1 MIRADM
7 ISTVGREYLASNI
20 ENDEYSYPKA
30 FAAQS
35 LTFNPI
41 RNKAGRAFEKL
52 DIRFVKDNV
61 TVLIETKQNF
71 TKADEEQLSA
81 YVEYE
86 KALTGNKIIAI
97 LANTANDNVKVW
109 RGVIS
114 DGDLMPKE
122 IALRTMDEYVDFY
135 TSKINDKEKVMQNTY
150 KLNEMLHRHSIPEKL
165 RSQFVGTC
173 LLALKNGLDY
183 STPSLTAAQIRTRI
197 KEVLEDLLNSD
208 INKAE
213 KLALLNRN
221 VLGDQYVRQLSIA
234 AFREILKFIEDNILP
249 FINDKST
256 SGQDLLNLFFVT
268 FNKYVGKSD
277 KNQAFTPDHITDFM
291 AKITGVNKHSVV
303 LDPCCG
309 SGSFLVRAMTQALDD
324 CATAAE
330 QDKVK
335 KHQIFGIEFDENVY
349 GLATTNMLIHSDG
362 NSNIRQGSCFA
373 LADWIKEAKPN
384 VILMNPPY
392 NGQRI
397 HLPKS
402 YVDTWAK
409 DKKEDPSK
417 GFYFVKYIADVL
429 NSINHQATLAVLLPV
444 ACAIGTKGVIKEI
457 KEQILEE
464 NTLDAVF
471 TLPNDIFHPGATV
484 QACCMVFKI
493 GRKHSDISTPNTF
506 FGYYK
511 DDGFKKKKNIGRI
524 EQIDPITQT
533 SKWINI
539 EKEWIDLY
547 RNRREKP
554 GRSATSAVSASD
566 EWVCEAYM
574 DTDYTVLNES
584 DFINTLN
591 GYFSYLVSV
600 GKLFDEK
607 FVPSSKYIMD
617 YFNFLLSH
625 KGNISKQID
634 VSNWK
639 EFVYS
644 EIFDVQKGFYNKKPE
659 HSLVGEIPFLGATER
674 CNGVT
679 EYYSIDDIEFASK
692 TGDENNVSIEEKLFS
707 GNALCV
713 TNNGS
718 VGCAF
723 FQPTTFTCSHD
734 VNPLYILD
742 GCFNM
747 YNALFVATVIEM
759 DKYRWA
765 YGRKWRPERMIKSTI
780 RLPAKLKD
788 DKYVPDWDY
797 MENYIKSLPYGDR
810 I

>member
-1 MIRADM
+1 MIRTDM
-7 ISTVGREYLASNI
+7 ISTVGREYLTSNI

-71 TKADEEQLSA
+71 TKADEEQLSS

-86 KALTGNKIIAI
+86 KALTGNKTVAI
-97 LANTANDNVKVW
+97 LANTMNDTVRVW
-109 RGVIS
+109 RGVVS
-114 DGDLMPKE
+114 DSDLMTKE
-122 IALRTMDEYVDFY
+122 TALRSMDEYVDFY

-150 KLNEMLHRHSIPEKL
+150 KLNELLHRHSIPEKL

-324 CATAAE
+324 CATATE

-373 LADWIKEAKPN
+373 LADWIKDAKPN

-402 YVDTWAK
+402 YVDTWSK

-417 GFYFVKYIADVL
+417 GLYFVKFIADTL
-429 NSINHQATLAVLLPV
+429 NSINHQAKLAVLLPV
-444 ACAIGTKGVIKEI
+444 ACAIGTSGEI
-457 KEQILEE
+457 ARLKREILEE

-471 TLPNDIFHPGATV
+471 TLPNEIFYPGASAS
-484 QACCMVFKI
+484 ACCMVFKI
-493 GRKHSDISTPNTF
+493 GTKHNDISNPDTF

-511 DDGFKKKKNIGRI
+511 DDGFKKKKNLGRV
-524 EQIDPITQT
+524 EQIDFKTGK
-533 SKWINI
+533 SKWVEI
-539 EKEWIDLY
+539 EKRWIELY
-547 RNRREKP
+547 RNRKAEP
-554 GRSATSAVSASD
+554 GESATQKVNGNS
-566 EWVCEAYM
+566 EWLCEAYM
-574 DTDYTVLNES
+574 KTDYTKLTEQ
-584 DFINTLN
+584 DFQQTINDYLA
-591 GYFSYLVSV
+591 YLV
-600 GKLFDEK
+600 
-607 FVPSSKYIMD
+607 
-617 YFNFLLSH
+617 
-625 KGNISKQID
+625 
-634 VSNWK
+634 K
-639 EFVYS
+639 EGYVYES
-644 EIFDVQKGFYNKKPE
+644 
-659 HSLVGEIPFLGATER
+659 
-674 CNGVT
+674 
-679 EYYSIDDIEFASK
+679 
-692 TGDENNVSIEEKLFS
+692 
-707 GNALCV
+707 
-713 TNNGS
+713 
-718 VGCAF
+718 
-723 FQPTTFTCSHD
+723 
-734 VNPLYILD
+734 
-742 GCFNM
+742 
-747 YNALFVATVIEM
+747 
-759 DKYRWA
+759 
-765 YGRKWRPERMIKSTI
+765 
-780 RLPAKLKD
+780 
-788 DKYVPDWDY
+788 
-797 MENYIKSLPYGDR
+797 
-810 I
+810 

>member
-1 MIRADM
+1 MDMIGEIDMIRTDM
-7 ISTVGREYLASNI
+7 ISTVGREYLTSNI

-86 KALTGNKIIAI
+86 KALTGNKTVAI
-97 LANTANDNVKVW
+97 LANTINDTVRVW
-109 RGVIS
+109 RGVVS
-114 DGDLMPKE
+114 DSDLMSKE
-122 IALRTMDEYVDFY
+122 TALRSMDEYVDFY

-150 KLNEMLHRHSIPEKL
+150 KLNELLHRHSIPEKL

-183 STPSLTAAQIRTRI
+183 STPSLSAAQIRTRI

-291 AKITGVNKHSVV
+291 AKITGVNKHSIV

-330 QDKVK
+330 QEEVK

-362 NSNIRQGSCFA
+362 NSNIRQGSCFD

-402 YVDTWAK
+402 YVNTWSK

-417 GFYFVKYIADVL
+417 GLYFVKYIADTL
-429 NSINHQATLAVLLPV
+429 NSINHQAKLAVLLPV
-444 ACAIGTKGVIKEI
+444 ACAIGTSGEI
-457 KEQILEE
+457 TRLKREILEE

-471 TLPNDIFHPGATV
+471 TLPNEIFYPGASAS
-484 QACCMVFKI
+484 ACCMVFKI
-493 GRKHSDISTPNTF
+493 GTKHNDVSNPDTF
-506 FGYYK
+506 FGYCK
-511 DDGFKKKKNIGRI
+511 DDGFKKKKNLGRV
-524 EQIDPITQT
+524 EQIDTDT
-533 SKWINI
+533 GKSKWVEI
-539 EKEWIDLY
+539 EREWIELY
-547 RNRREKP
+547 RNRRSVD
-554 GRSATSAVSASD
+554 GLSATHKVNGDD
-566 EWVCEAYM
+566 EWLCEAYM
-574 DTDYTVLNES
+574 KTDYTKLTEQ
-584 DFINTLN
+584 DFQQTINDYLA
-591 GYFSYLVSV
+591 YLV
-600 GKLFDEK
+600 
-607 FVPSSKYIMD
+607 
-617 YFNFLLSH
+617 
-625 KGNISKQID
+625 
-634 VSNWK
+634 K
-639 EFVYS
+639 EGYVYES
-644 EIFDVQKGFYNKKPE
+644 
-659 HSLVGEIPFLGATER
+659 
-674 CNGVT
+674 
-679 EYYSIDDIEFASK
+679 
-692 TGDENNVSIEEKLFS
+692 
-707 GNALCV
+707 
-713 TNNGS
+713 
-718 VGCAF
+718 
-723 FQPTTFTCSHD
+723 
-734 VNPLYILD
+734 
-742 GCFNM
+742 
-747 YNALFVATVIEM
+747 
-759 DKYRWA
+759 
-765 YGRKWRPERMIKSTI
+765 
-780 RLPAKLKD
+780 
-788 DKYVPDWDY
+788 
-797 MENYIKSLPYGDR
+797 
-810 I
+810 

>member
-7 ISTVGREYLASNI
+7 ISTVGREYLTSNI

-52 DIRFVKDNV
+52 DIRFVEDNV

-86 KALTGNKIIAI
+86 KALTGNKTVAI
-97 LANTANDNVKVW
+97 LANTTNDTVRVW
-109 RGVIS
+109 RGVVS
-114 DGDLMPKE
+114 DSDLMTKE
-122 IALRTMDEYVDFY
+122 TALRSMNEYVDFY

-150 KLNEMLHRHSIPEKL
+150 KLNELLHRHSIPEKL

-221 VLGDQYVRQLSIA
+221 VLGDQYVRQLNIA

-330 QDKVK
+330 QEEVK

-362 NSNIRQGSCFA
+362 NSNIRQGSCFD

-402 YVDTWAK
+402 YVNTWSK

-417 GFYFVKYIADVL
+417 GLYFVKYIADSL
-429 NSINHQATLAVLLPV
+429 NSINHQAKLAVLLPV
-444 ACAIGTKGVIKEI
+444 ACAIGTSGEI
-457 KEQILEE
+457 ARLKAEILQE

-471 TLPNDIFHPGATV
+471 TLPVDIFHPGASAS
-484 QACCMVFKI
+484 ACCMVFKI
-493 GRKHSDISTPNTF
+493 GTKHNDISNPDTF
-506 FGYYK
+506 FGYCR
-511 DDGFKKKKNIGRI
+511 DDGFKKKKNLGRV
-524 EQIDPITQT
+524 EQIDPLTGK
-533 SKWINI
+533 SKWSEI
-539 EKEWIDLY
+539 EKRWIELY
-547 RNRREKP
+547 RNRKAEP
-554 GRSATSAVSASD
+554 GESATQKVSGND
-566 EWVCEAYM
+566 EWLCEAYM
-574 DTDYTVLNES
+574 ETDYSKLTEQ
-584 DFINTLN
+584 DFQQTINDYLA
-591 GYFSYLVSV
+591 YLV
-600 GKLFDEK
+600 
-607 FVPSSKYIMD
+607 
-617 YFNFLLSH
+617 
-625 KGNISKQID
+625 
-634 VSNWK
+634 K
-639 EFVYS
+639 EGRVYES
-644 EIFDVQKGFYNKKPE
+644 
-659 HSLVGEIPFLGATER
+659 
-674 CNGVT
+674 
-679 EYYSIDDIEFASK
+679 
-692 TGDENNVSIEEKLFS
+692 
-707 GNALCV
+707 
-713 TNNGS
+713 
-718 VGCAF
+718 
-723 FQPTTFTCSHD
+723 
-734 VNPLYILD
+734 
-742 GCFNM
+742 
-747 YNALFVATVIEM
+747 
-759 DKYRWA
+759 
-765 YGRKWRPERMIKSTI
+765 
-780 RLPAKLKD
+780 
-788 DKYVPDWDY
+788 
-797 MENYIKSLPYGDR
+797 
-810 I
+810 

>member
-1 MIRADM
+1 M
-7 ISTVGREYLASNI
+7 ISTVGRAYLTSNI

-30 FAAQS
+30 FSAAS
-35 LTFNPI
+35 LTFAPI
-41 RNKAGRAFEKL
+41 QNSAGRRFEKL
-52 DIRFVKDNV
+52 DIRFVKDNIS
-61 TVLIETKQNF
+61 VLIETKQNF
-71 TKADEEQLSA
+71 TAADEEQLSA

-97 LANTANDNVKVW
+97 LANTINDNVKVW

-114 DGDLMPKE
+114 DGDLMSKE
-122 IALRTMDEYVDFY
+122 TALRTMDEYVDFY

-221 VLGDQYVRQLSIA
+221 VLGDQYVRQLNIA

-291 AKITGVNKHSVV
+291 AKITGVNKHSIV

-330 QDKVK
+330 QENVK
-335 KHQIFGIEFDENVY
+335 KQQIFGIEFDENVY

-362 NSNIRQGSCFA
+362 NSNIRQGSCFD

-402 YVDTWAK
+402 YVNTWSK

-417 GFYFVKYIADVL
+417 GLYFVKYIADTL
-429 NSINHQATLAVLLPV
+429 NSINHQAKLAVLLPV
-444 ACAIGTKGVIKEI
+444 ACAIGTSGEI
-457 KEQILEE
+457 ARLKREILVE

-471 TLPNDIFHPGATV
+471 TLPNEIFYPGASAS
-484 QACCMVFKI
+484 ACCMVFKI
-493 GRKHSDISTPNTF
+493 GTKHNDVSNPDTF
-506 FGYYK
+506 FGYCK
-511 DDGFKKKKNIGRI
+511 DDGFKKKKNLGRV
-524 EQIDPITQT
+524 EQIDTDT
-533 SKWINI
+533 GKSKWVEI
-539 EKEWIDLY
+539 EHEWIELY
-547 RNRREKP
+547 RNRRSVD
-554 GRSATSAVSASD
+554 GLSATHKVNGDD
-566 EWVCEAYM
+566 EWLCEAYM
-574 DTDYTVLNES
+574 KTDYTKLSER
-584 DFINTLN
+584 DFQQTINDYLA
-591 GYFSYLVSV
+591 YLV
-600 GKLFDEK
+600 
-607 FVPSSKYIMD
+607 
-617 YFNFLLSH
+617 
-625 KGNISKQID
+625 
-634 VSNWK
+634 K
-639 EFVYS
+639 EGHIYES
-644 EIFDVQKGFYNKKPE
+644 
-659 HSLVGEIPFLGATER
+659 
-674 CNGVT
+674 
-679 EYYSIDDIEFASK
+679 
-692 TGDENNVSIEEKLFS
+692 
-707 GNALCV
+707 
-713 TNNGS
+713 
-718 VGCAF
+718 
-723 FQPTTFTCSHD
+723 
-734 VNPLYILD
+734 
-742 GCFNM
+742 
-747 YNALFVATVIEM
+747 
-759 DKYRWA
+759 
-765 YGRKWRPERMIKSTI
+765 
-780 RLPAKLKD
+780 
-788 DKYVPDWDY
+788 
-797 MENYIKSLPYGDR
+797 
-810 I
+810 

>member
-7 ISTVGREYLASNI
+7 VATVGREYLTSNI

-41 RNKAGRAFEKL
+41 RNKTGRAFEKL

-71 TKADEEQLSA
+71 TVADEEQLSA

-122 IALRTMDEYVDFY
+122 TALRTMDEYVDFY

-221 VLGDQYVRQLSIA
+221 VLGDQYVRQLNIA

-277 KNQAFTPDHITDFM
+277 KNQAFTPDHVTDFM

-330 QDKVK
+330 QEEVK

-402 YVDTWAK
+402 YVDTWAR

-417 GFYFVKYIADVL
+417 GLYFVKYIADTL
-429 NSINHQATLAVLLPV
+429 NSINHQAKLAVLLPV
-444 ACAIGTKGVIKEI
+444 ACAIGTSGEI
-457 KEQILEE
+457 ARLKSEILEE

-471 TLPNDIFHPGATV
+471 TLPNEIFYPGASAS
-484 QACCMVFKI
+484 ACCMVFKI
-493 GRKHSDISTPNTF
+493 GIKHTDISNPDTF
-506 FGYYK
+506 FAYCK
-511 DDGFKKKKNIGRI
+511 DDGFKKKKNLGRV
-524 EQIDPITQT
+524 EQVDSTT
-533 SKWINI
+533 GKSRWVEI
-539 EKEWIDLY
+539 EKEWIELY
-547 RNRREKP
+547 RNRRSVD
-554 GRSATSAVSASD
+554 GLSAT
-566 EWVCEAYM
+566 
-574 DTDYTVLNES
+574 
-584 DFINTLN
+584 
-591 GYFSYLVSV
+591 
-600 GKLFDEK
+600 
-607 FVPSSKYIMD
+607 
-617 YFNFLLSH
+617 H
-625 KGNISKQID
+625 KAA
-634 VSNWK
+634 
-639 EFVYS
+639 
-644 EIFDVQKGFYNKKPE
+644 
-659 HSLVGEIPFLGATER
+659 ATM
-674 CNGVT
+674 
-679 EYYSIDDIEFASK
+679 
-692 TGDENNVSIEEKLFS
+692 S
-707 GNALCV
+707 GCV
-713 TNNGS
+713 K
-718 VGCAF
+718 
-723 FQPTTFTCSHD
+723 H
-734 VNPLYILD
+734 I
-742 GCFNM
+742 
-747 YNALFVATVIEM
+747 
-759 DKYRWA
+759 
-765 YGRKWRPERMIKSTI
+765 
-780 RLPAKLKD
+780 
-788 DKYVPDWDY
+788 
-797 MENYIKSLPYGDR
+797 
-810 I
+810 

>member
-1 MIRADM
+1 MEKIGETDMIRADM
-7 ISTVGREYLASNI
+7 VATVGREYLTSNI

-41 RNKAGRAFEKL
+41 RNKTGRAFEKL

-71 TKADEEQLSA
+71 TVADEEQLSA

-291 AKITGVNKHSVV
+291 AKITGVNKHSIV

-330 QDKVK
+330 QEEVK

-362 NSNIRQGSCFA
+362 NSNIRQGSCFD

-402 YVDTWAK
+402 YVNTWSK

-417 GFYFVKYIADVL
+417 GLYFVKYIADTL
-429 NSINHQATLAVLLPV
+429 NSINHQAKLAVLLPV
-444 ACAIGTKGVIKEI
+444 ACAIGTSGEI
-457 KEQILEE
+457 ARLKAEILQE

-471 TLPNDIFHPGATV
+471 TLPVDIFHPGANAS
-484 QACCMVFKI
+484 ACCMVFKI
-493 GRKHSDISTPNTF
+493 GTKHNGISNPDTF
-506 FGYYK
+506 FGYCR
-511 DDGFKKKKNIGRI
+511 DDGFKKKKNLGRV
-524 EQIDPITQT
+524 EQIDPLTGK
-533 SKWINI
+533 SKWSEI
-539 EKEWIDLY
+539 EKRWIELY
-547 RNRREKP
+547 RNRKAEP
-554 GRSATSAVSASD
+554 GGSATQKVSGND
-566 EWVCEAYM
+566 EWLCEAYM
-574 DTDYTVLNES
+574 ETDYSKLTEQ
-584 DFINTLN
+584 DFQQTINDYLA
-591 GYFSYLVSV
+591 YLV
-600 GKLFDEK
+600 
-607 FVPSSKYIMD
+607 
-617 YFNFLLSH
+617 
-625 KGNISKQID
+625 
-634 VSNWK
+634 K
-639 EFVYS
+639 EGRVYES
-644 EIFDVQKGFYNKKPE
+644 
-659 HSLVGEIPFLGATER
+659 
-674 CNGVT
+674 
-679 EYYSIDDIEFASK
+679 
-692 TGDENNVSIEEKLFS
+692 
-707 GNALCV
+707 
-713 TNNGS
+713 
-718 VGCAF
+718 
-723 FQPTTFTCSHD
+723 
-734 VNPLYILD
+734 
-742 GCFNM
+742 
-747 YNALFVATVIEM
+747 
-759 DKYRWA
+759 
-765 YGRKWRPERMIKSTI
+765 
-780 RLPAKLKD
+780 
-788 DKYVPDWDY
+788 
-797 MENYIKSLPYGDR
+797 
-810 I
+810 

>member
-1 MIRADM
+1 MEKIGETDMIRADM
-7 ISTVGREYLASNI
+7 VATVGREYLTSNI

-41 RNKAGRAFEKL
+41 RNKTGRAFEKL

-71 TKADEEQLSA
+71 TVADEEQLSA

-122 IALRTMDEYVDFY
+122 TALRTMDEYVDFY

-221 VLGDQYVRQLSIA
+221 VLGDQYVRQLNIA

-277 KNQAFTPDHITDFM
+277 KNQAFTPDHVTDFM

-330 QDKVK
+330 QEEVK

-402 YVDTWAK
+402 YVDTWAR

-417 GFYFVKYIADVL
+417 GLYFVKYIADTL
-429 NSINHQATLAVLLPV
+429 NSINHQAKLAVLLPV
-444 ACAIGTKGVIKEI
+444 ACAIGTSGEI
-457 KEQILEE
+457 ARLKSEILEE

-471 TLPNDIFHPGATV
+471 TLPNEIFYPGASAS
-484 QACCMVFKI
+484 ACCMVFKI
-493 GRKHSDISTPNTF
+493 GIKHTDISNPDTF
-506 FGYYK
+506 FAYCK
-511 DDGFKKKKNIGRI
+511 DDGFKKKKNLGRV
-524 EQIDPITQT
+524 EQVDSTT
-533 SKWINI
+533 GKSRWVEI
-539 EKEWIDLY
+539 EKEWIELY
-547 RNRREKP
+547 RNRRSVD
-554 GRSATSAVSASD
+554 GLSATHKVSGDD
-566 EWVCEAYM
+566 EWLCEAYM
-574 DTDYTVLNES
+574 KTDYTKLTER
-584 DFINTLN
+584 DFQQTINDYLA
-591 GYFSYLVSV
+591 YLV
-600 GKLFDEK
+600 
-607 FVPSSKYIMD
+607 
-617 YFNFLLSH
+617 
-625 KGNISKQID
+625 
-634 VSNWK
+634 K
-639 EFVYS
+639 EGYVYES
-644 EIFDVQKGFYNKKPE
+644 
-659 HSLVGEIPFLGATER
+659 
-674 CNGVT
+674 
-679 EYYSIDDIEFASK
+679 
-692 TGDENNVSIEEKLFS
+692 
-707 GNALCV
+707 
-713 TNNGS
+713 
-718 VGCAF
+718 
-723 FQPTTFTCSHD
+723 
-734 VNPLYILD
+734 
-742 GCFNM
+742 
-747 YNALFVATVIEM
+747 
-759 DKYRWA
+759 
-765 YGRKWRPERMIKSTI
+765 
-780 RLPAKLKD
+780 
-788 DKYVPDWDY
+788 
-797 MENYIKSLPYGDR
+797 
-810 I
+810 

>member
-1 MIRADM
+1 MIRTDM
-7 ISTVGREYLASNI
+7 ISTVGREYLTSNI

-30 FAAQS
+30 YANAS
-35 LTFNPI
+35 LPFVPI
-41 RNKAGRAFEKL
+41 QNKTGRKFEKL

-61 TVLIETKQNF
+61 SVLIETKQNF
-71 TKADEEQLSA
+71 TAADEEQLSA

-97 LANTANDNVKVW
+97 LANTTNDNVKVW

-122 IALRTMDEYVDFY
+122 TALRTMDEYVDFY

-221 VLGDQYVRQLSIA
+221 VLGDQYIRQLTIA

-291 AKITGVNKHSVV
+291 SKITGVNKHSVV

-324 CATAAE
+324 CATATE
-330 QDKVK
+330 QEEVK

-373 LADWIKEAKPN
+373 LTDWIKEAKPN
-384 VILMNPPY
+384 VVLMNPPY
-392 NGQRI
+392 NGQRV

-402 YVDTWAK
+402 YVDTWAR

-417 GFYFVKYIADVL
+417 GLYFVKYIADTL
-429 NSINHQATLAVLLPV
+429 NSINHQAKLAVLLPV
-444 ACAIGTKGVIKEI
+444 ACAIGTSGEI
-457 KEQILEE
+457 ARLKREILEE

-471 TLPNDIFHPGATV
+471 TLPNEIFYPGASAS
-484 QACCMVFKI
+484 ACCMVFKI
-493 GRKHSDISTPNTF
+493 GTKHNDVSNPDTF
-506 FGYYK
+506 FGYCK
-511 DDGFKKKKNIGRI
+511 EDGFKKKKNLGRV
-524 EQIDPITQT
+524 EQVDSATGK
-533 SKWINI
+533 SRWVEI
-539 EKEWIDLY
+539 EKDWIELY
-547 RNRREKP
+547 RNRRSAD
-554 GRSATSAVSASD
+554 GFSATYKVNGDD
-566 EWVCEAYM
+566 EWLCEAYM
-574 DTDYTVLNES
+574 KTDYTKLTEQ
-584 DFINTLN
+584 DFQKTINDYLA
-591 GYFSYLVSV
+591 YLV
-600 GKLFDEK
+600 
-607 FVPSSKYIMD
+607 
-617 YFNFLLSH
+617 
-625 KGNISKQID
+625 
-634 VSNWK
+634 K
-639 EFVYS
+639 EGHIYES
-644 EIFDVQKGFYNKKPE
+644 
-659 HSLVGEIPFLGATER
+659 
-674 CNGVT
+674 
-679 EYYSIDDIEFASK
+679 
-692 TGDENNVSIEEKLFS
+692 
-707 GNALCV
+707 
-713 TNNGS
+713 
-718 VGCAF
+718 
-723 FQPTTFTCSHD
+723 
-734 VNPLYILD
+734 
-742 GCFNM
+742 
-747 YNALFVATVIEM
+747 
-759 DKYRWA
+759 
-765 YGRKWRPERMIKSTI
+765 
-780 RLPAKLKD
+780 
-788 DKYVPDWDY
+788 
-797 MENYIKSLPYGDR
+797 
-810 I
+810 

>member
-1 MIRADM
+1 M
-7 ISTVGREYLASNI
+7 ISTVGRAYLTSNI

-30 FAAQS
+30 FSAAS
-35 LTFNPI
+35 LTFAPI
-41 RNKAGRAFEKL
+41 QNSAGRRFEKL
-52 DIRFVKDNV
+52 DIRFVKDNIS
-61 TVLIETKQNF
+61 VLIETKQNF
-71 TKADEEQLSA
+71 TAADEEQLSA

-97 LANTANDNVKVW
+97 LANTINDNVKVW

-122 IALRTMDEYVDFY
+122 TALRTMDEYVDFY

-221 VLGDQYVRQLSIA
+221 VLGDQYVRQLNIA

-291 AKITGVNKHSVV
+291 AKITGVNKHSIV

-330 QDKVK
+330 QENVK
-335 KHQIFGIEFDENVY
+335 KQQIFGIEFDENVY

-362 NSNIRQGSCFA
+362 NSNIRQGSCFD

-402 YVDTWAK
+402 YVNTWSK

-417 GFYFVKYIADVL
+417 GLYFVKYIADTL
-429 NSINHQATLAVLLPV
+429 NSINHQAKLAVLLPV
-444 ACAIGTKGVIKEI
+444 ACAIGTSGEI
-457 KEQILEE
+457 ARLKREILVE

-471 TLPNDIFHPGATV
+471 TLPNEIFYPGASAS
-484 QACCMVFKI
+484 ACCMVFKI
-493 GRKHSDISTPNTF
+493 GTKHNDVSNPDTF
-506 FGYYK
+506 FGYCK
-511 DDGFKKKKNIGRI
+511 DDGFKKKKNLGRV
-524 EQIDPITQT
+524 EQIDTDT
-533 SKWINI
+533 GKSKWVEI
-539 EKEWIDLY
+539 EHEWIELY
-547 RNRREKP
+547 RNRRSVD
-554 GRSATSAVSASD
+554 GLSATHKVNGDD
-566 EWVCEAYM
+566 EWLCEAYM
-574 DTDYTVLNES
+574 KTDYTKLSER
-584 DFINTLN
+584 DFQQTINDYLA
-591 GYFSYLVSV
+591 YLV
-600 GKLFDEK
+600 
-607 FVPSSKYIMD
+607 
-617 YFNFLLSH
+617 
-625 KGNISKQID
+625 
-634 VSNWK
+634 K
-639 EFVYS
+639 EGHIYES
-644 EIFDVQKGFYNKKPE
+644 
-659 HSLVGEIPFLGATER
+659 
-674 CNGVT
+674 
-679 EYYSIDDIEFASK
+679 
-692 TGDENNVSIEEKLFS
+692 
-707 GNALCV
+707 
-713 TNNGS
+713 
-718 VGCAF
+718 
-723 FQPTTFTCSHD
+723 
-734 VNPLYILD
+734 
-742 GCFNM
+742 
-747 YNALFVATVIEM
+747 
-759 DKYRWA
+759 
-765 YGRKWRPERMIKSTI
+765 
-780 RLPAKLKD
+780 
-788 DKYVPDWDY
+788 
-797 MENYIKSLPYGDR
+797 
-810 I
+810 

>member
-1 MIRADM
+1 MIGEINMIRTDM
-7 ISTVGREYLASNI
+7 ISTVGREYLTSNI

-35 LTFNPI
+35 LIFNPI

-86 KALTGNKIIAI
+86 KALTGNKTVAI
-97 LANTANDNVKVW
+97 LANTMNDTVRVW
-109 RGVIS
+109 RGVVS
-114 DGDLMPKE
+114 DSDLMTKE
-122 IALRTMDEYVDFY
+122 TALRSMDEYVDFY

-150 KLNEMLHRHSIPEKL
+150 KLNELLHRHSIPEKL

-330 QDKVK
+330 QDNVK

-373 LADWIKEAKPN
+373 LSDWIKDAKPN

-402 YVDTWAK
+402 YVDTWSK

-417 GFYFVKYIADVL
+417 GLYFVKFIADTL
-429 NSINHQATLAVLLPV
+429 NSINHQAKLAVLLPV
-444 ACAIGTKGVIKEI
+444 ACAIGTSGEI
-457 KEQILEE
+457 ARLKREILEE

-471 TLPNDIFHPGATV
+471 TLPNEIFYPGASAS
-484 QACCMVFKI
+484 ACCMVFKI
-493 GRKHSDISTPNTF
+493 GTKHNDISNPDTF

-511 DDGFKKKKNIGRI
+511 DDGFKKKKNLGRV
-524 EQIDPITQT
+524 EQIDSKTGK
-533 SKWINI
+533 SKWAEI
-539 EKEWIDLY
+539 EREWIELY
-547 RNRREKP
+547 RNRRAVD
-554 GRSATSAVSASD
+554 GLSATHKVIGAD
-566 EWVCEAYM
+566 EWLCEAYM
-574 DTDYTVLNES
+574 KTDYKKLTEQ
-584 DFINTLN
+584 DFQQTINDYLA
-591 GYFSYLVSV
+591 YLV
-600 GKLFDEK
+600 
-607 FVPSSKYIMD
+607 
-617 YFNFLLSH
+617 
-625 KGNISKQID
+625 
-634 VSNWK
+634 K
-639 EFVYS
+639 EGHVYES
-644 EIFDVQKGFYNKKPE
+644 
-659 HSLVGEIPFLGATER
+659 
-674 CNGVT
+674 
-679 EYYSIDDIEFASK
+679 
-692 TGDENNVSIEEKLFS
+692 
-707 GNALCV
+707 
-713 TNNGS
+713 
-718 VGCAF
+718 
-723 FQPTTFTCSHD
+723 
-734 VNPLYILD
+734 
-742 GCFNM
+742 
-747 YNALFVATVIEM
+747 
-759 DKYRWA
+759 
-765 YGRKWRPERMIKSTI
+765 
-780 RLPAKLKD
+780 
-788 DKYVPDWDY
+788 
-797 MENYIKSLPYGDR
+797 
-810 I
+810 

>member
-7 ISTVGREYLASNI
+7 VATVGREYLTSNI

-41 RNKAGRAFEKL
+41 RNKTGRAFEKL

-71 TKADEEQLSA
+71 TVADEEQLSA

-122 IALRTMDEYVDFY
+122 TALRTMDEYVDFY

-221 VLGDQYVRQLSIA
+221 VLGDQYVRQLNIA

-277 KNQAFTPDHITDFM
+277 KNQAFTPDHVTDFM

-330 QDKVK
+330 QEEVK

-402 YVDTWAK
+402 YVDTWAR

-417 GFYFVKYIADVL
+417 GLYFVKYIADTL
-429 NSINHQATLAVLLPV
+429 NSINHQAKLAVLLPV
-444 ACAIGTKGVIKEI
+444 ACAIGTSGEI
-457 KEQILEE
+457 ARLKSEILEE

-471 TLPNDIFHPGATV
+471 TLPNEIFYPGASAS
-484 QACCMVFKI
+484 ACCMVFKI
-493 GRKHSDISTPNTF
+493 GIKHTDISNPDTF
-506 FGYYK
+506 FAYCK
-511 DDGFKKKKNIGRI
+511 DDGFKKKKNLGRV
-524 EQIDPITQT
+524 EQVDSTT
-533 SKWINI
+533 RKSRWVEI
-539 EKEWIDLY
+539 EKEWIELY
-547 RNRREKP
+547 RNRRSVD
-554 GRSATSAVSASD
+554 GLSATHKVSGDD
-566 EWVCEAYM
+566 EWLCEAYM
-574 DTDYTVLNES
+574 KTDYTKLTER
-584 DFINTLN
+584 DFQQTINDYLA
-591 GYFSYLVSV
+591 YLV
-600 GKLFDEK
+600 
-607 FVPSSKYIMD
+607 
-617 YFNFLLSH
+617 
-625 KGNISKQID
+625 
-634 VSNWK
+634 K
-639 EFVYS
+639 EGYVYES
-644 EIFDVQKGFYNKKPE
+644 
-659 HSLVGEIPFLGATER
+659 
-674 CNGVT
+674 
-679 EYYSIDDIEFASK
+679 
-692 TGDENNVSIEEKLFS
+692 
-707 GNALCV
+707 
-713 TNNGS
+713 
-718 VGCAF
+718 
-723 FQPTTFTCSHD
+723 
-734 VNPLYILD
+734 
-742 GCFNM
+742 
-747 YNALFVATVIEM
+747 
-759 DKYRWA
+759 
-765 YGRKWRPERMIKSTI
+765 
-780 RLPAKLKD
+780 
-788 DKYVPDWDY
+788 
-797 MENYIKSLPYGDR
+797 
-810 I
+810 

>member
-1 MIRADM
+1 MIRADI
-7 ISTVGREYLASNI
+7 ISTVGREYLTSNI

-30 FAAQS
+30 FSAAS
-35 LTFNPI
+35 LQFMPI
-41 RNKAGRAFEKL
+41 RNNSGRSFEKI
-52 DIRFVKDNV
+52 DIRFVKDNI

-71 TKADEEQLSA
+71 VKTDETQLSA

-86 KALTGNKIIAI
+86 KALTGNKTIAI
-97 LANTANDNVKVW
+97 LANTVNDNVKVW
-109 RGVIS
+109 RGVVS
-114 DGDLMPKE
+114 DSDFMSKE
-122 IALRTMDEYVDFY
+122 TTLRTMDEYIDFY
-135 TSKINDKEKVMQNTY
+135 TPKINDKEKVMQNTY
-150 KLNEMLHRHSIPEKL
+150 RLNEMLHRHSIPEKL

-173 LLALKNGLDY
+173 LLALKNGLNY
-183 STPSLTAAQIRTRI
+183 SIPSLSAAQIRTRI
-197 KEVLEDLLNSD
+197 KEVLEELLNSD

-221 VLGDQYVRQLSIA
+221 VLGDQYIRQLSIA
-234 AFREILKFIEDNILP
+234 AFREILKFIENNILP

-291 AKITGVNKHSVV
+291 SKITGVNKHSII

-330 QDKVK
+330 QEKIK
-335 KHQIFGIEFDENVY
+335 KHQIYGIEFDENIY
-349 GLATTNMLIHSDG
+349 GLATTNMLIHLDG
-362 NSNIRQGSCFA
+362 NSNIRQGSCFD

-384 VILMNPPY
+384 IILMNPPY

-397 HLPKS
+397 HLPNN
-402 YVDTWAK
+402 YVNSWPK

-417 GFYFVKYIADVL
+417 GLYFVKYIADVL

-444 ACAIGTKGVIKEI
+444 ACAIGTKGVMKEL
-457 KEQILEE
+457 KAQILAE

-471 TLPNDIFHPGATV
+471 TLPNDIFYPGATV
-484 QACCMVFKI
+484 QSCCMVFKI

-511 DDGFKKKKNIGRI
+511 EDGFKKKKNIGRI
-524 EQIDPITQT
+524 EQMDSITQT
-533 SKWINI
+533 SKWVDI
-539 EKEWIDLY
+539 ERKWIELY
-547 RNRREKP
+547 RNRIEMP
-554 GRSATSAVSASD
+554 GFSATSSVDILD

-574 DTDYTVLNES
+574 ETDYSKLKVSN
-584 DFINTLN
+584 FINTIN
-591 GYFSYLVSV
+591 GYFSYLVSI
-600 GKLFDEK
+600 GKLFDK
-607 FVPSSKYIMD
+607 SFVPSSKYVMD
-617 YFNFLLSH
+617 YFNFILSY
-625 KGNISKQID
+625 NNYVND
-634 VSNWK
+634 FVDTSNWK
-639 EFVYS
+639 EFIYS
-644 EIFDVQKGFYNKKPE
+644 KIFDVQKGFYNKKPD
-659 HSLVGEIPFLGATER
+659 HNFAGDIPFLGATER

-679 EYYSIDDIEFASK
+679 EYYSIEDIEAASK
-692 TGDENNVSIEEKLFS
+692 TGDENNVSLDEKIFA

-723 FQPTTFTCSHD
+723 FQPIPFTCSHD
-734 VNPLYILD
+734 VNPLYILNGHFD
-742 GCFNM
+742 M
-747 YNALFVATVIEM
+747 YSALFVATIIEM

-765 YGRKWRPERMIKSTI
+765 YGRKWRPERMVKSTI
-780 RLPAKLKD
+780 HLPAIIKNGE
-788 DKYVPDWDY
+788 YVPDWDT
-797 MENYIKSLPYGDR
+797 MKNYIKSLPYKK
-810 I
+810 

>member
-7 ISTVGREYLASNI
+7 ISTVGRAYLTSNI

-30 FAAQS
+30 FSAAS
-35 LTFNPI
+35 LTFAPI
-41 RNKAGRAFEKL
+41 QNSAGRRFEKL
-52 DIRFVKDNV
+52 DIRFVKDNIS
-61 TVLIETKQNF
+61 VLIETKQNF
-71 TKADEEQLSA
+71 TAADEEQLSA

-86 KALTGNKIIAI
+86 KALTRNKIIAI
-97 LANTANDNVKVW
+97 LANTINDNVKVW

-122 IALRTMDEYVDFY
+122 TALRTMDEYVDFY

-291 AKITGVNKHSVV
+291 AKITGVNKHSIV

-330 QDKVK
+330 QEEVK

-362 NSNIRQGSCFA
+362 NSNIRQGSCFD

-402 YVDTWAK
+402 YVNTWSK

-417 GFYFVKYIADVL
+417 GLYFVKYIADTL
-429 NSINHQATLAVLLPV
+429 NSINHQAKLAVLLPV
-444 ACAIGTKGVIKEI
+444 ACAIGTSREI
-457 KEQILEE
+457 TRLKREILEE

-471 TLPNDIFHPGATV
+471 TLPNEIFYPGASAS
-484 QACCMVFKI
+484 ACCMVFKI
-493 GRKHSDISTPNTF
+493 GTKHNDVSNPDTF
-506 FGYYK
+506 FGYCK
-511 DDGFKKKKNIGRI
+511 DDGFKKKKNLGRV
-524 EQIDPITQT
+524 EQIDTDT
-533 SKWINI
+533 GKSKWVEI
-539 EKEWIDLY
+539 EREWIELY
-547 RNRREKP
+547 RNRRSVD
-554 GRSATSAVSASD
+554 GLSATHKVNGDD
-566 EWVCEAYM
+566 EWLCEAYM
-574 DTDYTVLNES
+574 KTDYTKLTEQ
-584 DFINTLN
+584 DFQQTINDYLA
-591 GYFSYLVSV
+591 YLV
-600 GKLFDEK
+600 
-607 FVPSSKYIMD
+607 
-617 YFNFLLSH
+617 
-625 KGNISKQID
+625 
-634 VSNWK
+634 K
-639 EFVYS
+639 EGYVYES
-644 EIFDVQKGFYNKKPE
+644 
-659 HSLVGEIPFLGATER
+659 
-674 CNGVT
+674 
-679 EYYSIDDIEFASK
+679 
-692 TGDENNVSIEEKLFS
+692 
-707 GNALCV
+707 
-713 TNNGS
+713 
-718 VGCAF
+718 
-723 FQPTTFTCSHD
+723 
-734 VNPLYILD
+734 
-742 GCFNM
+742 
-747 YNALFVATVIEM
+747 
-759 DKYRWA
+759 
-765 YGRKWRPERMIKSTI
+765 
-780 RLPAKLKD
+780 
-788 DKYVPDWDY
+788 
-797 MENYIKSLPYGDR
+797 
-810 I
+810 

>member
-7 ISTVGREYLASNI
+7 VATVGREYLTSNI

-41 RNKAGRAFEKL
+41 RNKTGRAFEKL

-71 TKADEEQLSA
+71 TVADEEQLSA

-122 IALRTMDEYVDFY
+122 TALRTMDEYVDFY

-221 VLGDQYVRQLSIA
+221 VLGDQYVRQLNIA

-277 KNQAFTPDHITDFM
+277 KNQAFTPDHVTDFM

-330 QDKVK
+330 QEEVK

-402 YVDTWAK
+402 YVDTWAR

-417 GFYFVKYIADVL
+417 GLYFVKYIADTL
-429 NSINHQATLAVLLPV
+429 NSINHQAKLAVLLPV
-444 ACAIGTKGVIKEI
+444 ACAIGTSGEI
-457 KEQILEE
+457 ARLKREILEE

-471 TLPNDIFHPGATV
+471 TLPSEIFYPGASAS
-484 QACCMVFKI
+484 ACCMVFKI
-493 GRKHSDISTPNTF
+493 GIKHTDISNPDTF
-506 FGYYK
+506 FGYCK
-511 DDGFKKKKNIGRI
+511 DDGFKKKKNLGRV
-524 EQIDPITQT
+524 EQVDSTT
-533 SKWINI
+533 GKSRWVEI
-539 EKEWIDLY
+539 EKEWIELY
-547 RNRREKP
+547 RNRRSVD
-554 GRSATSAVSASD
+554 GLSATHKVSGDD
-566 EWVCEAYM
+566 EWLCEAYM
-574 DTDYTVLNES
+574 KTDYTKLTER
-584 DFINTLN
+584 DFQQTINDYLA
-591 GYFSYLVSV
+591 YLV
-600 GKLFDEK
+600 
-607 FVPSSKYIMD
+607 
-617 YFNFLLSH
+617 
-625 KGNISKQID
+625 
-634 VSNWK
+634 K
-639 EFVYS
+639 EGYVYES
-644 EIFDVQKGFYNKKPE
+644 
-659 HSLVGEIPFLGATER
+659 
-674 CNGVT
+674 
-679 EYYSIDDIEFASK
+679 
-692 TGDENNVSIEEKLFS
+692 
-707 GNALCV
+707 
-713 TNNGS
+713 
-718 VGCAF
+718 
-723 FQPTTFTCSHD
+723 
-734 VNPLYILD
+734 
-742 GCFNM
+742 
-747 YNALFVATVIEM
+747 
-759 DKYRWA
+759 
-765 YGRKWRPERMIKSTI
+765 
-780 RLPAKLKD
+780 
-788 DKYVPDWDY
+788 
-797 MENYIKSLPYGDR
+797 
-810 I
+810 